1 MGIKLDWQVESE
13 NSQTLAT
20 EDLEGRKRRHRAR
33 ARLLVLVLL
42 VVCLFGAVVGSIVWR
57 WHEVEDQFKQ
67 DLLDTVEVERTALR
81 IGDYDSF
88 LAVQRTISDP
98 FKIEQGNRYTEYQN
112 LKRQNRIDLTRP
124 ILDSAIRERTGRV
137 VLEEVKDGIAYQ
149 TVWFYWYYEDGD
161 PEAERGWRRVPDDLE
176 FWGDSNDLERGSI
189 RITYRDLDEGLAKTL
204 APRLNDWWTNGCVL
218 LQCTTALPTLHLE
231 IVAARPMSVE
241 WSTNSPATLRMTSPL
256 LASIISPDDER
267 ARVDNSI
274 PPAYA
279 RLLSDQLAQRI
290 VRHATNNLAPITN
303 ADAAWFQL
311 ELARWLAAVY
321 QNGPSVPDTGFTG
334 ALVAQYG
341 PTIPAILAHTLLP
354 DTTLDQIMIAATGLD
369 LAALSPDQLNTYPW
383 QGYFQW
389 RLDLESRLLRQANG
403 GGLFLA
409 LYDLETPGVSDIA
422 QQRASDPAYST
433 RPVPQ
438 VTAVT
443 ITRDANGQ
451 TFALVDTTRT
461 DGSQTISELVQ
472 FRLSGGTW
480 KRLT

>member
-1 MGIKLDWQVESE
+1 LGIKLDWQVESE
-13 NSQTLAT
+13 NSQTIAT
-20 EDLEGRKRRHRAR
+20 EDPESRKRRHHVRV
-33 ARLLVLVLL
+33 RLLALILV

-57 WHEVEDQFKQ
+57 WREVEDQFKQ

-98 FKIEQGNRYTEYQN
+98 FKIEQSNRYTEYQN

-124 ILDSAIRERTGRV
+124 ILDSAIRDRTGRV

-176 FWGDSNDLERGSI
+176 FWGDSNDLERGSV

-204 APRLNDWWTNGCVL
+204 APRLNEWWTNGCVL
-218 LQCTTALPTLHLE
+218 LQCPTALPTLHLD
-231 IVAARPMSVE
+231 IVPARPMSVE
-241 WSTNSPATLRMTSPL
+241 WSTAASSTLRMTSPL
-256 LASIISPDDER
+256 LASIISPDGER

-279 RLLSDQLAQRI
+279 RLLTDQIAQQI
-290 VRHATNNLAPITN
+290 VRQATHNLAPISN
-303 ADAAWFQL
+303 ADAAWLQL
-311 ELARWLAAVY
+311 ELARWLASVY
-321 QNGPSVPDTGFTG
+321 LTGQTNTGFTG
-334 ALVAQYG
+334 ALVTQYG
-341 PTIPAILAHTLLP
+341 PAVSALLAQTLLP
-354 DTTLDQIMIAATGLD
+354 DTTLDQILIAATGMD
-369 LAALSPDQLNTYPW
+369 LATLSPDQLNTYPW
-383 QGYFQW
+383 SDYFQW
-389 RLDLESRLLRQANG
+389 RLNLESRLLSQPNG

-422 QQRASDPAYST
+422 QQRASDSAYST

-438 VTAVT
+438 VTAIT

-451 TFALVDTTRT
+451 TFALVETSRT
-461 DGSQTISELVQ
+461 DGSQTLTELVQ

-480 KRLT
+480 KRTT